1 MQAVEDHLAKLWE
14 SSMASWLEEAARPRF
29 VALAEGLPGLPPAAP
44 APDANISSA
53 ASRVAVAHVGDVPAQ
68 DEDCPAKAAVAA
80 APPPATAAQRLS
92 DGNAPAIVAT
102 AGAACS
108 ADASRRDLAPP
119 PPLGFPQPLRASAGL
134 GPSAAPRSE
143 PGAAISPAPP
153 AVPVPATAAPA
164 AAAPPQPQLT
174 LWPQQQSSFA
184 PPSRTRPL
192 HGDATVA
199 VAAAVAMAEATAS
212 ASVQAKARTG
222 LALAVPPSSQEK
234 AKASASVP
242 PGAPAVSPLP
252 ALSSCSDQAAG
263 LRCQCACRSTKKSWA
278 AMLGEGR
285 DGCSSR
291 SQSNVSGGSTQPGVS
306 EASAEDVSPPHSPRH
321 ARGMGAAP
329 SGTGGAARSGPPEPP
344 SRTVAQPVVF
354 SLDAMDEPAE
364 AAEACLAGREVVRDY
379 EMIGAQIPAAR
390 QEVAGEAW

>member
-252 ALSSCSDQAAG
+252 ALSSCSDQAPEG
-263 LRCQCACRSTKKSWA
+263 HSQSTCAPPA
-278 AMLGEGR
+278 E
-285 DGCSSR
+285 R